1 MQMASTKRN
10 LAGFAVITLMM
21 VLALVGLGTW
31 QLQRLGIKAELLR
44 NIDARLAASSVL
56 LPDEN
61 RWTDANLDI
70 DYLKV
75 NVSGTFRHDSEAYL
89 FGVIDK
95 NNRGENI
102 PGFFVLTPLV
112 LENGATLIV
121 NRGFVPQ
128 DKKEPATRSEG
139 QTQGRV
145 TVSGLL
151 RLPERQSVFTPAA
164 DQAKRVLYARD
175 PALIAQWFGL
185 SRVAPFSLDADATP
199 NAGGWPSGG
208 HTIVSVPN
216 NHLQYAITWY
226 SLAIIT
232 IAMFAIYAVKRRK
245 GEPD

>member
-1 MQMASTKRN
+1 MASTKRS
-10 LAGFAVITLMM
+10 LFGLAVITSAM
-21 VLALVGLGTW
+21 VIVLVGLGTW

-44 NIDARLAASSVL
+44 TIDARLSTETVQ
-56 LPDEN
+56 LPEES
-61 RWTDANLDI
+61 RWSDADRDF

-75 NVSGTFRHDSEAYL
+75 TVSGTFRHDYEAYL

-102 PGFFVLTPLV
+102 PGYFVLTPLQ

-128 DKKEPATRSEG
+128 DKKDPATRSAG
-139 QTQGRV
+139 QPQGLV

-151 RLPERQSVFTPAA
+151 RLPEHEGVFTPAA
-164 DQAKRVLYARD
+164 DQTKRVLYARD
-175 PALIAQWFGL
+175 PALIAQWFDL
-185 SRVAPFSLDADATP
+185 KRVAPFSLDADKTP
-199 NAGGWPSGG
+199 NEGGLPSGG

-226 SLAIIT
+226 SLALIT
-232 IAMFAIYAVKRRK
+232 IAMFVIFAVKRRR
-245 GEPD
+245 GD